1 MLHALLS
8 LSLSLALCLFACL
21 NTHALYNFMFAHSL
35 RTHTQRCYAEQL
47 TTSRGKNNSSGSS
60 TSNHAPR
67 ARPPVELSSAQLAI
81 SWQHF
86 STLYETYI
94 SWSCCRCCY
103 CFYSC
108 CCCCCCCDFSWF
120 YRRGFWCWKI
130 VACLPACDIVVFAAA
145 GDIKYFLWPL

>member
-1 MLHALLS
+1 MIFNMATAELVNFARQNVACFAFSAS
-8 LSLSLALCLFACL
+8 LSRTLFVCLLKHTRIIQFHVCTL
-21 NTHALYNFMFAHSL
+21 PTH
-35 RTHTQRCYAEQL
+35 THTQRCYAEQL
-47 TTSRGKNNSSGSS
+47 TTSCGKNNSSSTSSSS

-108 CCCCCCCDFSWF
+108 CFCCCCCCCDFSWF
-120 YRRGFWCWKI
+120 YRRGF
-130 VACLPACDIVVFAAA
+130 
-145 GDIKYFLWPL
+145 

>member
-8 LSLSLALCLFACL
+8 LFLSLFPLSLPLFLCLFACL
-21 NTHALYNFMFAHSL
+21 NTHAFYNFMFAHSL
-35 RTHTQRCYAEQL
+35 RTHIQSNAKQL
-47 TTSRGKNNSSGSS
+47 TTSRGKNNSSGSSITSS

-108 CCCCCCCDFSWF
+108 CCCCCCCYCDFSWF
-120 YRRGFWCWKI
+120 YRRGF
-130 VACLPACDIVVFAAA
+130 
-145 GDIKYFLWPL
+145 